1 MHTYSVRDV
10 ERVLRLPR
18 STLRGLVSAGFV
30 TPDRGPRREYR
41 FSFQDLIVLRT
52 ARALM
57 DAKIPRRRIN
67 RALEDLRRHLPE
79 AVPLSGLSICAVGDR
94 VVVRDGKAHWQV
106 DDGQYLLGL
115 DVSVEGGVL
124 RVIDR
129 KDTAEVTDTTES
141 EQEDWLVKAME
152 LEQAHPEQ
160 ALKAYERA
168 AHATPKQIAVWLNWG
183 YLLHE
188 RNKLRAAEEVY
199 RRGIEEYGRDAAL
212 FFNLGVLLEDSHRV
226 SDAIESYQHAIEED
240 PALADAHYNLARL
253 YESSGKPQHAIRH
266 LGEYRRLVKR

>member
-18 STLRGLVSAGFV
+18 STLRGLVNAGFV
-30 TPDRGPRREYR
+30 TPNRGPRREYR

-57 DAKIPRRRIN
+57 DAKVSRRRIN
-67 RALEDLRRHLPE
+67 RALEDLRRHLPQT
-79 AVPLSGLSICAVGDR
+79 VPLSGLSICAVGDR
-94 VVVRDGKAHWQV
+94 VVVRDGKSHWQV

-124 RVIDR
+124 RVIDHR
-129 KDTAEVTDTTES
+129 PEAPRAV
-141 EQEDWLVKAME
+141 EDWLAQAME
-152 LEQAHPEQ
+152 LEHTHPEQ
-160 ALKAYERA
+160 ALQAYERA
-168 AHATPKQIAVWLNWG
+168 ASATPKQVAVWINWG
-183 YLLHE
+183 CMLQE
-188 RNKLRAAEEVY
+188 RDENRAAEEAY
-199 RRGIEEYGRDAAL
+199 RRGIEECGRNATL
-212 FFNLGVLLEDSHRV
+212 FFNLGVLLEDLQRTSEAI
-226 SDAIESYQHAIEED
+226 DAYQHAIEED